1 MAQYQY
7 LARQAD
13 GKLIEGVLTSAD
25 RGSAIAQVEAKGGVP
40 IKIVLVVGT
49 DAPLS
54 GKKGDKKAGSD
65 GVDGKEKRRGVGVS
79 TGEEGGKTS
88 ATVKQSKGGIRGGG
102 VGAVT
107 TLSHTHQHL
116 FTEQLAHLLTAGMTL
131 DEALG
136 ILEKRLKQPSLHGLS
151 SGLHRALIDGR
162 SLSQALRDY
171 PRIFSPLYVNL
182 VSAGEAS
189 GALPEILKRLVRH
202 LSDVKALRDRVSQAL
217 LYPAV
222 LVVAGTGLIVI
233 FMTVMVPKLTTFF
246 KGTGQPLPPATRL
259 LVDANWILVHYWWA
273 GFLIGA
279 VAFGGFK
286 TFTAS
291 VEGRRAWDYFVW
303 RIPLYS
309 RIIRYR
315 FYAQFARTL
324 GTLME
329 NGVTLLRSLE
339 LLEEISGNEY
349 VRLRMVE
356 VRKAVVDGATLSVA
370 LGEQGIFP
378 ELFIDM
384 MSVGEQTGK
393 LGGTMQMIADVY
405 ERELDQQI
413 QVVSTLIP
421 PLVMIVIAAVVGLV
435 VYGIMSAVFGLTTG
449 LRANIR

>member
-1 MAQYQY
+1 
-7 LARQAD
+7 
-13 GKLIEGVLTSAD
+13 V
-25 RGSAIAQVEAKGGVP
+25 
-40 IKIVLVVGT
+40 
-49 DAPLS
+49 
-54 GKKGDKKAGSD
+54 
-65 GVDGKEKRRGVGVS
+65 
-79 TGEEGGKTS
+79 
-88 ATVKQSKGGIRGGG
+88 
-102 VGAVT
+102 
-107 TLSHTHQHL
+107 
-116 FTEQLAHLLTAGMTL
+116 
-131 DEALG
+131 
-136 ILEKRLKQPSLHGLS
+136 
-151 SGLHRALIDGR
+151 DGR

-202 LSDVKALRDRVSQAL
+202 LADVKSLRDRVSQAL
-217 LYPAV
+217 LYPSV
-222 LVVAGTGLIVI
+222 LVVAGLGLIIV
-233 FMTVMVPKLTTFF
+233 FMTVMVPKLMTFF
-246 KGTGQPLPPATRL
+246 KGTGQPLPAATQL
-259 LVDANWILVHYWWA
+259 LVTANHVIVHYWWA
-273 GFLIGA
+273 AVIAGA
-279 VAFGGFK
+279 VGYGAWK

-291 VEGRRAWDYFVW
+291 AEGRRAWDYFIW

-370 LGEQGIFP
+370 LSEQGIFP

-384 MSVGEQTGK
+384 MAVGEQTGK
-393 LGGTMQMIADVY
+393 FGGTMQMIADVY

-435 VYGIMSAVFGLTTG
+435 VYGIMSAVFGLTSG
-449 LRANIR
+449 LRSTVR